1 MGKKR
6 VATKQETS
14 EQKGTPSI
22 GSKPEKG
29 RSQIKRLIAPRFYIS
44 ASYNNTSVS
53 LTDSQGNVI
62 AWSSAGSLGFKGPKK
77 ATPFAASRVVETLF
91 EKIAGIELHDVY
103 ILVQGVGS
111 GRDAALRA
119 IAGRGIDVKV
129 LRDITPIPHNGC
141 RPPKARRV

>member
-6 VATKQETS
+6 VAEREEKTE
-14 EQKGTPSI
+14 
-22 GSKPEKG
+22 GSASTDSKSRKAK
-29 RSQIKRLIAPRFYIS
+29 SQIKKLIAPKFYIS
-44 ASYNNTSVS
+44 SSYNNVSVS

-62 AWSSAGSLGFKGPKK
+62 AWSSSGALGFQGPKK
-77 ATPFAASRVVETLF
+77 ATPFAASRAIETLL
-91 EKIAGIELHDVY
+91 EKIGGIELNDVHVY
-103 ILVQGVGS
+103 VQGVGS

-119 IAGRGIDVKV
+119 LSSKGIDIKV